1 MPRTSLALAIIAAVT
16 FVMLSASVLAADPD
30 PAVVKQVQDDV
41 KLLRQGVFRVLS
53 KSEIE
58 TALALMHPKIIEA
71 VGGIE
76 KARESATSESRRQA
90 TSLFTIEKVEFLQA
104 PEFFSGKEHD
114 FVFVPI
120 AMTMSRVDRTRN
132 QSHLLPGRPKKRG
145 HRVEVCRGLEADP
158 GQRLD
163 LFRRLSRGQA
173 VPTGLHASAQIGRL
187 LSPRD

>member
-104 PEFFSGKEHD
+104 PEFFSGKEHE
-114 FVFVPI
+114 FVFVPV
-120 AMTMSRVDRTRN
+120 AMTMSRADRTRN
-132 QSHLLPGRPKKRG
+132 QSLTFYLGGRKKG
-145 HRVEVCRGLEADP
+145 DTGWKYVEASKLIRDKGSTFFADFP
-158 GQRLD
+158 EDKQFPPVFTRQLK
-163 LFRRLSRGQA
+163 
-173 VPTGLHASAQIGRL
+173 
-187 LSPRD
+187 